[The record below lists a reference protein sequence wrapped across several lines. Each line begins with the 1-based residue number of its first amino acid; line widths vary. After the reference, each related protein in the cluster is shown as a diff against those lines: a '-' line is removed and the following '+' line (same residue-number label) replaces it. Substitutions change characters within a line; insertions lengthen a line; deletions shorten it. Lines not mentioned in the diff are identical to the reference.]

1 MKSKIMHKDAKIIWK
16 IYTKLEKDMMH
27 SAYCTKI
34 CCIYSEKCSKR
45 EKSKLRLA
53 CRAKMSDNRKG
64 DNGQTV
70 TWNVCIRET
79 QYFNLCRM
87 EIDGK
92 KEKEIIMGV
101 KVLLDSVDKVRDF
114 IDITRSAPYDI
125 DLISGRNTYLDAKS
139 LLGVL
144 SCDCRKPLVLDI
156 HAEMEE
162 RAELMSKLEK
172 YVVA

>member
-1 MKSKIMHKDAKIIWK
+1 
-16 IYTKLEKDMMH
+16 
-27 SAYCTKI
+27 
-34 CCIYSEKCSKR
+34 
-45 EKSKLRLA
+45 
-53 CRAKMSDNRKG
+53 
-64 DNGQTV
+64 
-70 TWNVCIRET
+70 
-79 QYFNLCRM
+79 
-87 EIDGK
+87 
-92 KEKEIIMGV
+92 MGV

-114 IDITRSAPYDI
+114 VDITRSAPYDI

-162 RAELMSKLEK
+162 REEFMAKIEK